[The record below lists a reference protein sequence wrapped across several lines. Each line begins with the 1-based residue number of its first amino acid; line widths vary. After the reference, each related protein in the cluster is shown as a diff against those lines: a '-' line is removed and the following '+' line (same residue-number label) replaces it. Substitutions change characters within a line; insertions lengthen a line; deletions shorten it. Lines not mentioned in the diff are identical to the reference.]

1 MLKRY
6 KDFINESKPAYIFKD
21 SEEYDEVIE
30 KWGFKDEDINDYFE
44 DLKDDN
50 IDVSYLQGTLSDE
63 NDKNL
68 DSNSFTLIV
77 VLAFTYK
84 VDPIKEVK
92 SPYGSKYDMESYKRF
107 LDKQKTT
114 VEKIEKSTERFIS
127 GESLKLLS
135 KYVSKVPFHMTQNHH
150 QNLIKINYRLSIKI
164 ESSDLYDAIKKYKSK
179 DNPIA
184 KAKDEIVNVLIEKGI
199 LPEYAERLI
208 DVHPGYQDMEETQFG
223 FMTDG
228 EIITVAS
235 IVNGELIFNDFR
247 IREAINAFYDGYC
260 EDVLE
265 DPDYID
271 KNLNG

>member
-84 VDPIKEVK
+84 VDPIKEIE
-92 SPYGSKYDMESYKRF
+92 SPYGSKYNIESYKRF

-114 VEKIEKSTERFIS
+114 LEKIEKYTERFIS
-127 GESLKLLS
+127 GENLKLLS
-135 KYVSKVPFHMTQNHH
+135 NYVSKVPFHMTQDSRENEI
-150 QNLIKINYRLSIKI
+150 QINYRLSIEI

-235 IVNGELIFNDFR
+235 LVNGELIFNYSRLSD
-247 IREAINAFYDGYC
+247 AINAFYEGYC

>member
-92 SPYGSKYDMESYKRF
+92 GPYGSKYDMESYKRF

-127 GESLKLLS
+127 GESLKLLD

-150 QNLIKINYRLSIKI
+150 QNLIKINYRLSIEI

-223 FMTDG
+223 FMTDD
-228 EIITVAS
+228 EIFTVAS
-235 IVNGELIFNDFR
+235 IVNGELIFNDSR
-247 IREAINAFYDGYC
+247 LRDAIDAFYEGYC